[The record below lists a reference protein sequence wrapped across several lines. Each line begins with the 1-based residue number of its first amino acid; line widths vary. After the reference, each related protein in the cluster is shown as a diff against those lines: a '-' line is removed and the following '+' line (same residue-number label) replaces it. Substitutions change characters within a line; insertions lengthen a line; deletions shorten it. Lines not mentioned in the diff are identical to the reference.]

1 MNLRKDLYLHFA
13 ISFVIMLFLS
23 LFCSILLSI
32 VLTLAIGLS
41 KEFFDMVKKYLVCL
55 MRFFFGRKKEFYD
68 MVKENPTGF
77 SWQDIG
83 ADALGILAANLFLL
97 L

>member
-13 ISFVIMLFLS
+13 ISFAIMLFLS
-23 LFCSILLSI
+23 LFCSTLLSI

-41 KEFFDMVKKYLVCL
+41 KEFF
-55 MRFFFGRKKEFYD
+55 D